1 MLVNEGEKCA
11 NCCTPTA
18 SLSQMKRFNITGG
31 SPYEPVVGYSRA
43 VLVGN
48 TLHISGTTASSLGG
62 PLTPDAGFQA
72 QETLKIIKGVLE
84 ANGSCI
90 EDVVRTRMFV
100 VDIGKNGTAV
110 GEAHGKMFGSVRP
123 ATAMYGV
130 AALIDPAMLVEIEA
144 EAVVGCGK

>member
-1 MLVNEGEKCA
+1 
-11 NCCTPTA
+11 
-18 SLSQMKRFNITGG
+18 MKRVNITGG

-62 PLTPDAGFQA
+62 PLAPDAGLQA

-100 VDIGKNGTAV
+100 VDIKSNGKAV
-110 GEAHGKMFGSVRP
+110 GAAHGEVFGAVRP

-130 AALIDPAMLVEIEA
+130 AALIDGEMLVEIEA
-144 EAVVGCGK
+144 EAIVGCGK